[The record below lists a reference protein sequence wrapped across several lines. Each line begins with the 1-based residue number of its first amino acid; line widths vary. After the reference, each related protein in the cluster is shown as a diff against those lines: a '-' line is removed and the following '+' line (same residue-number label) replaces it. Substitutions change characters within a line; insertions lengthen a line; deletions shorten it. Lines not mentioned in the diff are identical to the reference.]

1 MLHRAAIESWTSD
14 KWGQPSVQ
22 IAEWLIED
30 NIVQAFIRLQR
41 GALIIDA
48 SIDETGHLRCKNHLH
63 IPFDQRNPGSIQ
75 ANRTRDSR
83 VRFRHRHAEIIL
95 SARFR
100 APEWGQAL
108 LEEWLMAQ
116 RGDEVRPKSSEQRLA
131 TIRRSK
137 ASIERY
143 LEQSNLEYAAEMLE
157 QTQQS
162 LENAARELGRNPAIA
177 ESEESLFLFFN
188 PQRNQ
193 VGSFLLRLFVLGRSL
208 EDAANKR
215 VHNHW

>member
-1 MLHRAAIESWTSD
+1 MDVKVHEWGVEGQVMLHRAAIESWTTD

-30 NIVQAFIRLQR
+30 DIVQAFIRLQR

-48 SIDETGHLRCKNHLH
+48 TIDETGHLRCKNHLH
-63 IPFDQRNPGSIQ
+63 IPFDQWNPGSIQ

-95 SARFR
+95 SARFQ

-116 RGDEVRPKSSEQRLA
+116 RGRKLDQKVPNSDWRPFDAQ
-131 TIRRSK
+131 SK
-137 ASIERY
+137 
-143 LEQSNLEYAAEMLE
+143 
-157 QTQQS
+157 
-162 LENAARELGRNPAIA
+162 
-177 ESEESLFLFFN
+177 
-188 PQRNQ
+188 
-193 VGSFLLRLFVLGRSL
+193 
-208 EDAANKR
+208 
-215 VHNHW
+215 H

>member
-14 KWGQPSVQ
+14 KWGQSSVQ

-63 IPFDQRNPGSIQ
+63 IPFDQWNPGSIQ

-83 VRFRHRHAEIIL
+83 VRFRHRHAEIVL

-116 RGDEVRPKSSEQRLA
+116 RGEETRPKSSEQRLA

-143 LEQSNLEYAAEMLE
+143 LEQSNLDYASELLA
-157 QTQQS
+157 TTKNS
-162 LENAARELGRNPAIA
+162 LDNAAHELGRNRAIA
-177 ESEESLFLFFN
+177 ESEE
-188 PQRNQ
+188 
-193 VGSFLLRLFVLGRSL
+193 
-208 EDAANKR
+208 
-215 VHNHW
+215 

>member
-1 MLHRAAIESWTSD
+1 MHQLMDVKVHEWGVEGQAMLHRAAIESWTTD

-30 NIVQAFIRLQR
+30 ESVQAFIRLQR

-48 SIDETGHLRCKNHLH
+48 TIDETGHLRCKNHLH
-63 IPFDQRNPGSIQ
+63 IPFDQWNPGSIQ

-116 RGDEVRPKSSEQRLA
+116 RGEETRPKSSEQRLA

-143 LEQSNLEYAAEMLE
+143 LEQSNLDYATELLAMT
-157 QTQQS
+157 QTS
-162 LENAARELGRNPAIA
+162 LDNAAQELTRNRAVA
-177 ESEESLFLFFN
+177 ESEE
-188 PQRNQ
+188 
-193 VGSFLLRLFVLGRSL
+193 
-208 EDAANKR
+208 
-215 VHNHW
+215 

>member
-1 MLHRAAIESWTSD
+1 MHQLMDVKVHEWGVEGQVMLHRAAIESWTTD

-30 NIVQAFIRLQR
+30 DIVQAFIRLQR

-48 SIDETGHLRCKNHLH
+48 TIDETGHLRCKNHLH
-63 IPFDQRNPGSIQ
+63 IPFDQWNPGSIQ

-83 VRFRHRHAEIIL
+83 VRFRHRHAEIVL

-116 RGDEVRPKSSEQRLA
+116 RGEETRPKSSEQRLA

-143 LEQSNLEYAAEMLE
+143 LEQSNLDYATELLAMT
-157 QTQQS
+157 QTS
-162 LENAARELGRNPAIA
+162 LDNAAQELTRNRAVA
-177 ESEESLFLFFN
+177 ESEE
-188 PQRNQ
+188 
-193 VGSFLLRLFVLGRSL
+193 
-208 EDAANKR
+208 
-215 VHNHW
+215 

>member
-1 MLHRAAIESWTSD
+1 MHQLMDVKVHEWGVEGQVMLHRAAIESWTTD

-30 NIVQAFIRLQR
+30 DIVQAFIRLQR

-48 SIDETGHLRCKNHLH
+48 TIDDTGHLRCKNHLH
-63 IPFDQRNPGSIQ
+63 IPFDQWNPGSIQ

-116 RGDEVRPKSSEQRLA
+116 RGEETRPKSSEQRLA

-143 LEQSNLEYAAEMLE
+143 LEQSNLEYATELLAI
-157 QTQQS
+157 TQAS
-162 LENAARELGRNPAIA
+162 LDNAAQELSRNRVVA
-177 ESEESLFLFFN
+177 ESEE
-188 PQRNQ
+188 
-193 VGSFLLRLFVLGRSL
+193 
-208 EDAANKR
+208 
-215 VHNHW
+215 

>member
-1 MLHRAAIESWTSD
+1 MHQLMDVKVHEWGVEGQAMLHRAAIESWTTD

-30 NIVQAFIRLQR
+30 DIVQAFIRLQR

-48 SIDETGHLRCKNHLH
+48 TIDDTGHLRCKNHLH
-63 IPFDQRNPGSIQ
+63 IPFDQWNPGSIQ

-83 VRFRHRHAEIIL
+83 VRFRHRHAEITL

-116 RGDEVRPKSSEQRLA
+116 RGEETRPKSSEQRLA

-143 LEQSNLEYAAEMLE
+143 LEQSNLEYATELLAI
-157 QTQQS
+157 TQAS
-162 LENAARELGRNPAIA
+162 LDNAAQELSRNRVVA
-177 ESEESLFLFFN
+177 ESEE
-188 PQRNQ
+188 
-193 VGSFLLRLFVLGRSL
+193 
-208 EDAANKR
+208 
-215 VHNHW
+215 

>member
-1 MLHRAAIESWTSD
+1 MHQLVDVKVHEWGVEGGIMLHRAAIESWTSD

-63 IPFDQRNPGSIQ
+63 IPFDQWNPGSIQ

-83 VRFRHRHAEIIL
+83 VRFRHRHAEIVL

-116 RGDEVRPKSSEQRLA
+116 RGEETRPKSSEQRLA

-143 LEQSNLEYAAEMLE
+143 LEQSNLDYASELLA
-157 QTQQS
+157 TTKTS
-162 LENAARELGRNPAIA
+162 LDNAARELGRNRAIA
-177 ESEESLFLFFN
+177 KNEE
-188 PQRNQ
+188 
-193 VGSFLLRLFVLGRSL
+193 
-208 EDAANKR
+208 
-215 VHNHW
+215 

>member
-1 MLHRAAIESWTSD
+1 MDVKVHEWGVEGQAMLHRGAIESWTTD

-30 NIVQAFIRLQR
+30 DIVQAFIRLQR

-48 SIDETGHLRCKNHLH
+48 TIDETGHLRCKNPLP
-63 IPFDQRNPGSIQ
+63 IPFDQWNPGSIQ

-116 RGDEVRPKSSEQRLA
+116 RGEETRPKSSEQRLA

-143 LEQSNLEYAAEMLE
+143 LEQSNLDYATELLAMT
-157 QTQQS
+157 QTS
-162 LENAARELGRNPAIA
+162 LDNAAQELTRNRAVA
-177 ESEESLFLFFN
+177 ESEE
-188 PQRNQ
+188 
-193 VGSFLLRLFVLGRSL
+193 
-208 EDAANKR
+208 
-215 VHNHW
+215 

>member
-1 MLHRAAIESWTSD
+1 MHQLMDVKVHEWGVEGQAMLHRAAIESWTTD
-14 KWGQPSVQ
+14 KWGQSSVQ

-30 NIVQAFIRLQR
+30 DIVQAFIRLQR

-48 SIDETGHLRCKNHLH
+48 TIDETGHLRCNNHLH
-63 IPFDQRNPGSIQ
+63 IPFDQWNPGSIQ

-116 RGDEVRPKSSEQRLA
+116 RGEETRPKTSEQRLA

-143 LEQSNLEYAAEMLE
+143 LEQSNLDYATELLAMT
-157 QTQQS
+157 QTS
-162 LENAARELGRNPAIA
+162 LDNAAQELTRNRAVA
-177 ESEESLFLFFN
+177 ESEE
-188 PQRNQ
+188 
-193 VGSFLLRLFVLGRSL
+193 
-208 EDAANKR
+208 
-215 VHNHW
+215 

>member
-1 MLHRAAIESWTSD
+1 MDVKVHEWGVEGQAMLHRAAIESWTTD

-30 NIVQAFIRLQR
+30 DIVQAFIRLQR

-48 SIDETGHLRCKNHLH
+48 TIDETGHLRCKNHLH
-63 IPFDQRNPGSIQ
+63 IPFDQWNPGSIQ

-116 RGDEVRPKSSEQRLA
+116 RGEESRPKSSEQRLA

-143 LEQSNLEYAAEMLE
+143 LEQSNLDYATELLAMT
-157 QTQQS
+157 QTS
-162 LENAARELGRNPAIA
+162 LDNAAQELTRNRAVA
-177 ESEESLFLFFN
+177 ESEE
-188 PQRNQ
+188 
-193 VGSFLLRLFVLGRSL
+193 
-208 EDAANKR
+208 
-215 VHNHW
+215 

>member
-1 MLHRAAIESWTSD
+1 MHQLVDVKVHEWGVEGGIMLHRAAIESWTSD

-63 IPFDQRNPGSIQ
+63 IPFDQWNPGSIQ

-83 VRFRHRHAEIIL
+83 VRFRHRHAEIVL

-116 RGDEVRPKSSEQRLA
+116 RGEETRPKSSEQRLA

-143 LEQSNLEYAAEMLE
+143 LEQSNLDYASELLA
-157 QTQQS
+157 TTKTS
-162 LENAARELGRNPAIA
+162 LDNAARELGRNRAIA
-177 ESEESLFLFFN
+177 KDEE
-188 PQRNQ
+188 
-193 VGSFLLRLFVLGRSL
+193 
-208 EDAANKR
+208 
-215 VHNHW
+215 

>member
-1 MLHRAAIESWTSD
+1 MHQLMDVKVHEWGVEGQVMLHRAAIESWTTD

-30 NIVQAFIRLQR
+30 DIVQAFIRLQR

-48 SIDETGHLRCKNHLH
+48 TIDETGHLRCKNHLH
-63 IPFDQRNPGSIQ
+63 IPFDQWNPGSIQ

-83 VRFRHRHAEIIL
+83 VRFRHRHAEITL

-116 RGDEVRPKSSEQRLA
+116 RGEETRPKSSEQRLA

-143 LEQSNLEYAAEMLE
+143 LEQSNLEYATELLAI
-157 QTQQS
+157 TQAS
-162 LENAARELGRNPAIA
+162 LDNAAQELSRNRAVA
-177 ESEESLFLFFN
+177 ESEE
-188 PQRNQ
+188 
-193 VGSFLLRLFVLGRSL
+193 
-208 EDAANKR
+208 
-215 VHNHW
+215 

>member
-1 MLHRAAIESWTSD
+1 MDVKVHEWGVEGRSMLHRAAIESWTND

-63 IPFDQRNPGSIQ
+63 IPFDQWNPGSIQ

-83 VRFRHRHAEIIL
+83 VRFRHRHAEIVL

-116 RGDEVRPKSSEQRLA
+116 RGEETRPKSSEQRLA

-143 LEQSNLEYAAEMLE
+143 LEQSNLDYASELLAM
-157 QTQQS
+157 TKNS
-162 LENAARELGRNPAIA
+162 LDNAARELGRNRAIA
-177 ESEESLFLFFN
+177 ESEE
-188 PQRNQ
+188 
-193 VGSFLLRLFVLGRSL
+193 
-208 EDAANKR
+208 
-215 VHNHW
+215 

>member
-1 MLHRAAIESWTSD
+1 MHQLGVKVHEWGVEGQAMRNAAIESDDRQMGAT
-14 KWGQPSVQ
+14 SVQ

-30 NIVQAFIRLQR
+30 DSSKLIRLQR

-48 SIDETGHLRCKNHLH
+48 TIDETGHLRCKNHLH
-63 IPFDQRNPGSIQ
+63 IPFDQWNPGSIQ

-83 VRFRHRHAEIIL
+83 VRFRHRHAEITL

-116 RGDEVRPKSSEQRLA
+116 RGEETRPKSSEQRLA

-143 LEQSNLEYAAEMLE
+143 LEQSNLEYATELLAI
-157 QTQQS
+157 TQAS
-162 LENAARELGRNPAIA
+162 LDNAAQELSRNRVVA
-177 ESEESLFLFFN
+177 ES
-188 PQRNQ
+188 
-193 VGSFLLRLFVLGRSL
+193 
-208 EDAANKR
+208 
-215 VHNHW
+215 

>member
-1 MLHRAAIESWTSD
+1 MHQLMDVKVHEWGVEGQAMLHRAAIESWTTD

-30 NIVQAFIRLQR
+30 DIVQAFIRLQR

-48 SIDETGHLRCKNHLH
+48 TIDETGHLRCKNHLH
-63 IPFDQRNPGSIQ
+63 IPFDQWNPGSIQ

-116 RGDEVRPKSSEQRLA
+116 RGEETRPKTSEQRLA

-143 LEQSNLEYAAEMLE
+143 LEQSNLDYATELLAMT
-157 QTQQS
+157 QTS
-162 LENAARELGRNPAIA
+162 LDNAAQELTRNRAVA
-177 ESEESLFLFFN
+177 ESEE
-188 PQRNQ
+188 
-193 VGSFLLRLFVLGRSL
+193 
-208 EDAANKR
+208 
-215 VHNHW
+215 

>member
-1 MLHRAAIESWTSD
+1 MLHRAAIEAWTSD

-30 NIVQAFIRLQR
+30 DVVQAFIRLQR

-48 SIDETGHLRCKNHLH
+48 VVDENNHLRCKNHLH
-63 IPFDQRNPGSIQ
+63 IPFDQWNPGSIQ

-83 VRFRHRHAEIIL
+83 VRFRHRHAEIVL

-116 RGDEVRPKSSEQRLA
+116 RGEEIRPKSSEQRLA

-137 ASIERY
+137 SSIERY
-143 LEQSNLEYAAEMLE
+143 LEQSNLEYAKEMLAV
-157 QTQQS
+157 TQKS
-162 LENAARELGRNPAIA
+162 LSNAARELARHRRVA
-177 ESEESLFLFFN
+177 ESEE
-188 PQRNQ
+188 
-193 VGSFLLRLFVLGRSL
+193 
-208 EDAANKR
+208 
-215 VHNHW
+215 

>member
-1 MLHRAAIESWTSD
+1 MHQLVDVKVHEWGVEGGGMLHRAAIESWTSD

-48 SIDETGHLRCKNHLH
+48 SIDDSGHLRCKNHLH
-63 IPFDQRNPGSIQ
+63 IPFDQWNPGSIQ

-83 VRFRHRHAEIIL
+83 VRFRHRHAEIVL

-116 RGDEVRPKSSEQRLA
+116 RGEETRPKSSEQRLA

-143 LEQSNLEYAAEMLE
+143 LEQSNLDYASELLAI
-157 QTQQS
+157 TKTS
-162 LENAARELGRNPAIA
+162 LDSAARELGRNRVIA
-177 ESEESLFLFFN
+177 ESEE
-188 PQRNQ
+188 
-193 VGSFLLRLFVLGRSL
+193 
-208 EDAANKR
+208 
-215 VHNHW
+215 

>member
-1 MLHRAAIESWTSD
+1 MHQLMDVKVHEWGVEGQAMLHRAAIESWTTD

-30 NIVQAFIRLQR
+30 DIVQAFIRLQR

-48 SIDETGHLRCKNHLH
+48 TIDDTGHLRCKNHLH
-63 IPFDQRNPGSIQ
+63 IPFDQWNPGSIQ

-83 VRFRHRHAEIIL
+83 VRFRHRHAEITL

-116 RGDEVRPKSSEQRLA
+116 RGEETRPKSSEQRLA

-143 LEQSNLEYAAEMLE
+143 LEQSNLEYATELLAI
-157 QTQQS
+157 TQAS
-162 LENAARELGRNPAIA
+162 LDNAAQELSRNRAVA
-177 ESEESLFLFFN
+177 ESEE
-188 PQRNQ
+188 
-193 VGSFLLRLFVLGRSL
+193 
-208 EDAANKR
+208 
-215 VHNHW
+215 

>member
-1 MLHRAAIESWTSD
+1 MHQLVDVKVHEWGCKGGFMLHRAAVEAWTSD

-22 IAEWLIED
+22 IADWLIEAD
-30 NIVQAFIRLQR
+30 GVQAFIRLQR

-48 SIDETGHLRCKNHLH
+48 TVDETGHLRCKNHLH
-63 IPFDQRNPGSIQ
+63 IPFDQWNPGSIQ

-83 VRFRHRHAEIIL
+83 VRFRHRHAEITL

-116 RGDEVRPKSSEQRLA
+116 RGEETRPKSSEQRLA
-131 TIRRSK
+131 AIRRSK

-143 LEQSNLEYAAEMLE
+143 LEQSNLDYAMEMLAT
-157 QTQQS
+157 TQVS
-162 LENAARELGRNPAIA
+162 LDNSARDLARNRAIA
-177 ESEESLFLFFN
+177 ESEE
-188 PQRNQ
+188 
-193 VGSFLLRLFVLGRSL
+193 
-208 EDAANKR
+208 
-215 VHNHW
+215 

>member
-1 MLHRAAIESWTSD
+1 MHQLVDVKVHEWGVEGRLMLHRAAIESWTSD

-63 IPFDQRNPGSIQ
+63 IPFDQWNPGSIQ

-83 VRFRHRHAEIIL
+83 VRFRHRHAEIVL

-116 RGDEVRPKSSEQRLA
+116 RGEETRPKSSEQRLA

-143 LEQSNLEYAAEMLE
+143 LEQSNLDYASELLA
-157 QTQQS
+157 TTKTS
-162 LENAARELGRNPAIA
+162 LDSAARELGRNRAIA
-177 ESEESLFLFFN
+177 KNEE
-188 PQRNQ
+188 
-193 VGSFLLRLFVLGRSL
+193 
-208 EDAANKR
+208 
-215 VHNHW
+215 

>member
-14 KWGQPSVQ
+14 KWGQQSVQ

-48 SIDETGHLRCKNHLH
+48 TIDDAGHLRCKNHLH
-63 IPFDQRNPGSIQ
+63 IPFDQWNPGSIQ
-75 ANRTRDSR
+75 ASRTRDSR

-116 RGDEVRPKSSEQRLA
+116 RGEESRPKSSEQRLA

-143 LEQSNLEYAAEMLE
+143 LEQSNLDYASEMLE
-157 QTQQS
+157 GVQQS
-162 LENAARELGRNPAIA
+162 LDNATRELSRRRAHSDG
-177 ESEESLFLFFN
+177 EE
-188 PQRNQ
+188 
-193 VGSFLLRLFVLGRSL
+193 
-208 EDAANKR
+208 
-215 VHNHW
+215 

>member
-1 MLHRAAIESWTSD
+1 MLHRTAVEAWTSD

-22 IAEWLIED
+22 IAEWLIEGD
-30 NIVQAFIRLQR
+30 VVQAFIRLQR

-48 SIDETGHLRCKNHLH
+48 TVDETGHLRCKNHLH
-63 IPFDQRNPGSIQ
+63 IPFDQWNPGSIQ

-83 VRFRHRHAEIIL
+83 VRFHHRHAEITL
-95 SARFR
+95 SARLR

-116 RGDEVRPKSSEQRLA
+116 RGEETRPKSSEQRLA

-143 LEQSNLEYAAEMLE
+143 LEQSNLDYAMEMLAT
-157 QTQQS
+157 TQVS
-162 LENAARELGRNPAIA
+162 LDNSARNLARNRTIA
-177 ESEESLFLFFN
+177 ESEE
-188 PQRNQ
+188 
-193 VGSFLLRLFVLGRSL
+193 
-208 EDAANKR
+208 
-215 VHNHW
+215 

>member
-1 MLHRAAIESWTSD
+1 MHQLMDVKVHEWGVEGQAMLHRGAIESWTTD

-30 NIVQAFIRLQR
+30 DIVQAFIRLQR

-48 SIDETGHLRCKNHLH
+48 TIDETGHLRCKNHLH
-63 IPFDQRNPGSIQ
+63 IPFDQWNPGSIQ

-83 VRFRHRHAEIIL
+83 VRFRHRHAEITL

-116 RGDEVRPKSSEQRLA
+116 RGEETRPKSSEQRLA

-143 LEQSNLEYAAEMLE
+143 LEQSNLEYATELLAI
-157 QTQQS
+157 TQAS
-162 LENAARELGRNPAIA
+162 LDNAAQELSRNRAVA
-177 ESEESLFLFFN
+177 ESEE
-188 PQRNQ
+188 
-193 VGSFLLRLFVLGRSL
+193 
-208 EDAANKR
+208 
-215 VHNHW
+215 

>member
-1 MLHRAAIESWTSD
+1 MHQLMDVKVHEWGVEGQAMLHRAAIESWTTD

-30 NIVQAFIRLQR
+30 DIVQAFIRLQR

-48 SIDETGHLRCKNHLH
+48 TIDDTGHLRCKNHLH
-63 IPFDQRNPGSIQ
+63 IPFDQWNPGSIQ

-83 VRFRHRHAEIIL
+83 VRFRHRHAEITL

-116 RGDEVRPKSSEQRLA
+116 RGEETRPKSSEQRLA

-143 LEQSNLEYAAEMLE
+143 LEQSNLEYATELLAMT
-157 QTQQS
+157 QTS
-162 LENAARELGRNPAIA
+162 LDNAAQELSRNRAVA
-177 ESEESLFLFFN
+177 ESEE
-188 PQRNQ
+188 
-193 VGSFLLRLFVLGRSL
+193 
-208 EDAANKR
+208 
-215 VHNHW
+215 

>member
-1 MLHRAAIESWTSD
+1 MHQLMDVKVHEWGVEGQAMLHRAAIESWTTD
-14 KWGQPSVQ
+14 KWGQSSVQ

-30 NIVQAFIRLQR
+30 DIVQAFIRLQR

-48 SIDETGHLRCKNHLH
+48 TIDETGHLRCKNHLH
-63 IPFDQRNPGSIQ
+63 IPFDQWNPGSIQ

-116 RGDEVRPKSSEQRLA
+116 RGEETRPKSSEQRLA

-143 LEQSNLEYAAEMLE
+143 LEQSNLDYATELLAMT
-157 QTQQS
+157 QTS
-162 LENAARELGRNPAIA
+162 LDNAAQELTRNRAVA
-177 ESEESLFLFFN
+177 ESEE
-188 PQRNQ
+188 
-193 VGSFLLRLFVLGRSL
+193 
-208 EDAANKR
+208 
-215 VHNHW
+215 

>member
-1 MLHRAAIESWTSD
+1 MHQLMDVKVHEWGVEGQAMLHRAAIESWTTD

-30 NIVQAFIRLQR
+30 ESVQAFIRLQR

-48 SIDETGHLRCKNHLH
+48 TIDDTGHLRCKNHLH
-63 IPFDQRNPGSIQ
+63 IPFDQWNPGSIQ

-116 RGDEVRPKSSEQRLA
+116 RGEETRPKSSEQRLA

-143 LEQSNLEYAAEMLE
+143 LEQSNLDYATELLAMT
-157 QTQQS
+157 QTS
-162 LENAARELGRNPAIA
+162 LDNAAQELTRNRAVA
-177 ESEESLFLFFN
+177 ESEE
-188 PQRNQ
+188 
-193 VGSFLLRLFVLGRSL
+193 
-208 EDAANKR
+208 
-215 VHNHW
+215 

>member
-1 MLHRAAIESWTSD
+1 MHQLVDVKVHEWGVEGLNMLHRAAIESWTSD

-48 SIDETGHLRCKNHLH
+48 SVDETGHLRCKNHLH
-63 IPFDQRNPGSIQ
+63 IPFDQWNPGSIQ

-83 VRFRHRHAEIIL
+83 VRFRHRHAEIVL

-100 APEWGQAL
+100 AHEWGQAL

-116 RGDEVRPKSSEQRLA
+116 RGEETRPKSSEQRLA

-143 LEQSNLEYAAEMLE
+143 LEQSNLDYASELLAM
-157 QTQQS
+157 TKSS
-162 LENAARELGRNPAIA
+162 LDSAAYELGRNRAIA
-177 ESEESLFLFFN
+177 ESEE
-188 PQRNQ
+188 
-193 VGSFLLRLFVLGRSL
+193 
-208 EDAANKR
+208 
-215 VHNHW
+215 

>member
-1 MLHRAAIESWTSD
+1 MHEHKHVKVHQWEAQGWLMLHRAAIESWTSD

-30 NIVQAFIRLQR
+30 DIVQAFIRLQR

-48 SIDETGHLRCKNHLH
+48 TIDETGHLRCKSHLH
-63 IPFDQRNPGSIQ
+63 IPFYQWNPGSIQ

-83 VRFRHRHAEIIL
+83 VRFRHRHAEIVL

-116 RGDEVRPKSSEQRLA
+116 RGEETRPKSSEQRIA

-143 LEQSNLEYAAEMLE
+143 LEQSNLDYATEMLAI
-157 QTQQS
+157 TQIS
-162 LENAARELGRNPAIA
+162 LDNAARELARNRAIA
-177 ESEESLFLFFN
+177 ESEE
-188 PQRNQ
+188 
-193 VGSFLLRLFVLGRSL
+193 
-208 EDAANKR
+208 
-215 VHNHW
+215 

>member
-1 MLHRAAIESWTSD
+1 MHRLMDVKVHEWGVEGQAMLHRGAIESWTTD

-30 NIVQAFIRLQR
+30 DIVQAFIRLQR

-48 SIDETGHLRCKNHLH
+48 TIDETGHLRCKNHLH
-63 IPFDQRNPGSIQ
+63 IPFDQWNPGSIQ
-75 ANRTRDSR
+75 ASRTRDSR

-116 RGDEVRPKSSEQRLA
+116 QGEETRPKSSEQRLA

-143 LEQSNLEYAAEMLE
+143 LEQSNLDYATELLAMT
-157 QTQQS
+157 QTS
-162 LENAARELGRNPAIA
+162 LDNAAQELTRNRAVA
-177 ESEESLFLFFN
+177 ESEE
-188 PQRNQ
+188 
-193 VGSFLLRLFVLGRSL
+193 
-208 EDAANKR
+208 
-215 VHNHW
+215 

>member
-1 MLHRAAIESWTSD
+1 MHQLMDVKVHEWGVEGQAMLHRAAIESWTTD

-30 NIVQAFIRLQR
+30 DIVQAFIRLQR

-48 SIDETGHLRCKNHLH
+48 TIDDTGHLRCKNHLH
-63 IPFDQRNPGSIQ
+63 IPFDQWNPGSIQ

-116 RGDEVRPKSSEQRLA
+116 RGEETRPKSSEQRLA

-143 LEQSNLEYAAEMLE
+143 LEQSNLEYATELLAI
-157 QTQQS
+157 TQAS
-162 LENAARELGRNPAIA
+162 LDNAAQELSRNRAVA
-177 ESEESLFLFFN
+177 ESEE
-188 PQRNQ
+188 
-193 VGSFLLRLFVLGRSL
+193 
-208 EDAANKR
+208 
-215 VHNHW
+215 

>member
-1 MLHRAAIESWTSD
+1 MHQLMDVKVHEWGVEGQAMLHRAAIESWTTD

-30 NIVQAFIRLQR
+30 DIVQAFIRLQR

-48 SIDETGHLRCKNHLH
+48 TIDDTGHLRCKNHLH
-63 IPFDQRNPGSIQ
+63 IPFDQWNPGSIQ

-83 VRFRHRHAEIIL
+83 VRFRHRHAEITL

-116 RGDEVRPKSSEQRLA
+116 RGEETRPKSSEQRLA

-143 LEQSNLEYAAEMLE
+143 LEQSNLEYATELLAI
-157 QTQQS
+157 TQAS
-162 LENAARELGRNPAIA
+162 LGNAAQELSRNRAVA
-177 ESEESLFLFFN
+177 ESEE
-188 PQRNQ
+188 
-193 VGSFLLRLFVLGRSL
+193 
-208 EDAANKR
+208 
-215 VHNHW
+215 